1 MNVFLILWVRRIP
14 PGKLWR
20 VVGWDGIRSGGNRFY
35 QGLFLMVTHVP
46 QPLLHITMVFP
57 IEWNKYL
64 IIYPTYGKKKKRK
77 KNQYLNKTPK
87 QITKLILSYA
97 LEFEVSLKWQVVLDY
112 HSGYGV
118 EKQQGLGKNC
128 IIANYNN
135 NSIKSL
141 VPQLPHLWYY
151 YIPFICL
158 LCVYIH
164 IYVYIWLYWTGE
176 NREQCNF
183 YLFSHF
189 MASISSVIV
198 NYS

>member
-1 MNVFLILWVRRIP
+1 
-14 PGKLWR
+14 
-20 VVGWDGIRSGGNRFY
+20 
-35 QGLFLMVTHVP
+35 MVTHVP

-64 IIYPTYGKKKKRK
+64 IIYLWEKKKKK
-77 KNQYLNKTPK
+77 TQYLNKTPK

-97 LEFEVSLKWQVVLDY
+97 LEFEVSLKWQIVLDY

-118 EKQQGLGKNC
+118 EKQQILGKDC
-128 IIANYNN
+128 IIASYNN

-141 VPQLPHLWYY
+141 VPQLPHLRYY

-158 LCVYIH
+158 LCD
-164 IYVYIWLYWTGE
+164 IYMALLNRRE

-189 MASISSVIV
+189 
-198 NYS
+198 

>member
-1 MNVFLILWVRRIP
+1 MEQVFDHLSHLW
-14 PGKLWR
+14 
-20 VVGWDGIRSGGNRFY
+20 
-35 QGLFLMVTHVP
+35 
-46 QPLLHITMVFP
+46 
-57 IEWNKYL
+57 
-64 IIYPTYGKKKKRK
+64 KKEKKK

-118 EKQQGLGKNC
+118 EKQQVLGKNC
-128 IIANYNN
+128 IIASYNN

-158 LCVYIH
+158 LCDIYIYIYIYIYGSIEQERTGNNVIFFCSHILRQVYQ
-164 IYVYIWLYWTGE
+164 VL
-176 NREQCNF
+176 
-183 YLFSHF
+183 L
-189 MASISSVIV
+189 
-198 NYS
+198 